1 MCEKGYKVEISSIY
15 LKSNLTLWAEYGIIY
30 EKSGFRKIMRESVE
44 LVIRSIHLIAA
55 IIWFG
60 GVLFSTFIAMPI
72 LRQNLPPQDLL
83 AVHNRFRTWIRL
95 MIHVLLTTGAMVF
108 FIVAWNNGFF
118 AQQSGSDFKTY
129 VLTFVAKL
137 AAFGLMALFWGI
149 YSSLYRRHLEVTP
162 PDSEAHHNQSPYIN
176 IWRSLTLIAGLIVF
190 ALALLV
196 KN

>member
-1 MCEKGYKVEISSIY
+1 
-15 LKSNLTLWAEYGIIY
+15 
-30 EKSGFRKIMRESVE
+30 MRESVE

-108 FIVAWNNGFF
+108 FIVALNSGFF
-118 AQQSGSDFKTY
+118 TQQSGSNFKTY

-137 AAFGLMALFWGI
+137 AAFGLMALFWGL
-149 YSSLYRRHLEVTP
+149 YSSLYRRHLEVIP
-162 PDSEAHHNQSPYIN
+162 PDSETHHNQSPYIN
-176 IWRSLTLIAGLIVF
+176 VWRGLTLVAGLII
-190 ALALLV
+190 LALSMHL
-196 KN
+196 

>member
-1 MCEKGYKVEISSIY
+1 
-15 LKSNLTLWAEYGIIY
+15 
-30 EKSGFRKIMRESVE
+30 MRESVE

-60 GVLFSTFIAMPI
+60 GVLFSTFVAMPI

-108 FIVAWNNGFF
+108 VIVALNNGFF
-118 AQQSGSDFKTY
+118 TQQVGSDFKTY
-129 VLTFVAKL
+129 VLTSVAKL
-137 AAFGLMALFWGI
+137 AAFGLMALFWGL

-176 IWRSLTLIAGLIVF
+176 IWRGLTLITGLIVF
-190 ALALLV
+190 ALAMLL
-196 KN
+196 

>member
-1 MCEKGYKVEISSIY
+1 
-15 LKSNLTLWAEYGIIY
+15 
-30 EKSGFRKIMRESVE
+30 MRESVE
-44 LVIRSIHLIAA
+44 LLIRSVHLIAA

-60 GVLFSTFIAMPI
+60 GVIFSTFIAMPI
-72 LRQNLPPQDLL
+72 LQRNLSTEDLL

-129 VLTFVAKL
+129 MLTFVAKL
-137 AAFGLMALFWGI
+137 AAFGVMALFWGL
-149 YSSLYRRHLEVTP
+149 YSSLYRRHLEVMP

-176 IWRSLTLIAGLIVF
+176 VWKWLTLVAGLIVF
-190 ALALLV
+190 AFTLLL
-196 KN
+196 

>member
-1 MCEKGYKVEISSIY
+1 
-15 LKSNLTLWAEYGIIY
+15 
-30 EKSGFRKIMRESVE
+30 MRENVE

-72 LRQNLPPQDLL
+72 LQQNLPPQDLL

-108 FIVAWNNGFF
+108 FIVALNNGFF
-118 AQQSGSDFKTY
+118 TQQGGSDFKTY

-137 AAFGLMALFWGI
+137 AAFGLMALFWGL
-149 YSSLYRRHLEVTP
+149 YSSLYRRHLEVIP
-162 PDSEAHHNQSPYIN
+162 PDSETHHNQSPYIN
-176 IWRSLTLIAGLIVF
+176 VWRGLTLVAGLIVF
-190 ALALLV
+190 ALAMRL
-196 KN
+196 